1 MDGNDD
7 DADSW
12 PSYAIVPPE
21 ENQLVGTDEA
31 NEQEQVPY
39 SSFSIFPPEDDHVV
53 GNEADDDN
61 VSRMYFDFSL
71 LQVTTLELT
80 VVFVFKLCRYM
91 CTVKMN
97 MSTPIQRER
106 RRNRALIT

>member
-7 DADSW
+7 VADSW
-12 PSYAIVPPE
+12 PSNAIVPPE

-31 NEQEQVPY
+31 NEQDQPY

-71 LQVTTLELT
+71 LLVITLELR

-97 MSTPIQRER
+97 ISTPIQRER
-106 RRNRALIT
+106 RRNHALIT